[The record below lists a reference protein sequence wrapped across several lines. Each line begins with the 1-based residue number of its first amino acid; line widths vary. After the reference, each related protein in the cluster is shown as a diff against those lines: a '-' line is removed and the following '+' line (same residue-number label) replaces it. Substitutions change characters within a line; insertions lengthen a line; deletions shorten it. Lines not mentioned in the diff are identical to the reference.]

1 VAEYYGVLPTT
12 FQERGHGD
20 EHRDVAAWL
29 ARRWTTATL
38 RELAEL
44 FGLSHPGSVS
54 NLLRRVDRAVAE
66 SSRLRREIDA
76 IQLQLRLKQT
86 KNEV

>member
-1 VAEYYGVLPTT
+1 VAEYYGVSPTT

-29 ARRWTTATL
+29 TRRWTTATL
-38 RELAEL
+38 RDLAES
-44 FGLSHPGSVS
+44 FGLNHPGSVS
-54 NLLRRVDRAVAE
+54 NLLRRADRAVAE
-66 SSRLRREIDA
+66 SSRLRRAIDA
-76 IQLQLRLKQT
+76 IQQRLKKT